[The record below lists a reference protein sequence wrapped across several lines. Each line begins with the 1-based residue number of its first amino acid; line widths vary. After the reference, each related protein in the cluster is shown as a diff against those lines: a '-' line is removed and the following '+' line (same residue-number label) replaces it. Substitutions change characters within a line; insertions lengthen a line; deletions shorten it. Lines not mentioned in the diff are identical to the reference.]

1 MNKLLKLNLEYIKK
15 EGMILND
22 YGNSIYLIENFITP
36 EVQKEIMDY
45 INKLTEED

>member
-1 MNKLLKLNLEYIKK
+1 MNKLLKLDLEYIKK

-22 YGNSIYLIENFITP
+22 YGHSIYLIENFITP